1 MSEGAVQGWTK
12 VLGADAVSVEPALLD
27 RYARSTQVIGT
38 RPLCVLYPRTTAEV
52 QEVVR
57 IASAHGVVVYPIS
70 RGKNWGYGD
79 ACAPVD
85 GAAIV
90 DLSRMNRIV
99 EVSADLAYAVI
110 EPGVSQ
116 QQLFDYLQEH
126 NTGLW
131 MDCTGAGPDSSLVG
145 NTLDRGFGHT
155 RYGDHF
161 ATASGM
167 EIVLADGRVLNTSFG
182 HYPDGKATH
191 VYPYGVGP
199 YLDGLFCQSNLG
211 IITRITLWLMPKPE
225 AFQFYFIRVTRE
237 QDFAEL
243 VDRLRPLRLAG
254 ILTSAVHIANDLRLL
269 GANGRYPWSET
280 GGKTPMPPAV
290 RERLRRD
297 GGMGAWNVA
306 GALTGTRG
314 QVRGAQKAL
323 RKAMK
328 GLGAPVF
335 VGDGKLALAQSVSRF
350 LTRFGAAKRLAEAL
364 RSLVPNYGLLKGIP
378 ATEPL
383 MGPQWLLRN
392 PPAGPPV
399 DPLDAGCGL
408 IWISPVLPMTSHD
421 AKAVL
426 ATVGPIFA
434 KHAFDLPAT
443 FTLLNERS
451 MVGILNVAFDKTVP
465 EEAARAT
472 ACYDEAVSAL
482 IAKGYVPYRTGLRG
496 MPKLV
501 QSGDVFWDVAG
512 RIKEALDPGDI
523 ISRGRYIPP
532 RT

>member
-1 MSEGAVQGWTK
+1 MKEGAVQGWTQA
-12 VLGADAVSVEPALLD
+12 LGAASVCVDGATLE
-27 RYARSTQVIGT
+27 RYARTTQVIGT
-38 RPLCVLYPRTTAEV
+38 RPVCILYPRSTAEV

-57 IASAHGVVVYPIS
+57 IAAAHGVVLYPIS

-90 DLSRMNRIV
+90 DLSRMNRIL
-99 EVSADLAYAVI
+99 EVNTDLAYAVI

-126 NTGLW
+126 QTGLW

-182 HYPDGKATH
+182 HYPNGKATH

-211 IITRITLWLMPKPE
+211 IITRITVWLMPKPE
-225 AFQFYFIRVTRE
+225 AFQFYFITAPRE
-237 QDFAEL
+237 EDFAEL

-269 GANGRYPWSET
+269 GANGRYPWAET
-280 GGKTPMPPAV
+280 GGKTPLPNAV
-290 RERLRRD
+290 RERLRRN

-306 GALTGTRG
+306 GALTGTKA

-323 RKAMK
+323 RKAMA
-328 GLGAPVF
+328 GLGKPVF
-335 VGDGKLALAQSVSRF
+335 VGDGKLALARTVSRA
-350 LTRFGAAKRLAEAL
+350 LSAFGFGKRLAEAL
-364 RSLVPNYGLLKGIP
+364 RSLIPNYGLLKGIP
-378 ATEPL
+378 AIEPL

-392 PPAGPPV
+392 PPAGPPI
-399 DPLDAGCGL
+399 DPLEAGCGL
-408 IWISPVLPMTSHD
+408 IWISPVLPMTSVD
-421 AKAVL
+421 ARSVL
-426 ATVGPIFA
+426 ETVAPIFA

-451 MVGILNVAFDKTVP
+451 MVGILNVAFDKSLP

-472 ACYDEAVSAL
+472 ACYDEAVEAL
-482 IAKGYVPYRTGLRG
+482 IAKGYIPYRTGLRG

-501 QSGDVFWDVAG
+501 QPGDVFWDVASQ
-512 RIKEALDPGDI
+512 IKHALDPDDI

-532 RT
+532 SV